1 MIKPDSDPILKRL
14 RSALAET
21 YGDRIDQVVLFG
33 SRARGDATPESD
45 YDVAVFLK
53 ALPDR
58 WSELDRM
65 ADLRVRF
72 LDETGAF
79 FDAKPYASASYREAS
94 PLMHEI
100 RHGCVLNAA
109 VHPLS
114 GEAHRSDRRR
124 HHAWRCAP

>member
-1 MIKPDSDPILKRL
+1 MIKPDSDPILKRF
-14 RSALAET
+14 RSALAEI
-21 YGDRIDQVVLFG
+21 YGDRIDQIVLFG

-79 FDAKPYASASYREAS
+79 FDAKPYASASYREGS

-100 RHGCVLNAA
+100 RHDGL
-109 VHPLS
+109 
-114 GEAHRSDRRR
+114 RF
-124 HHAWRCAP
+124 